1 MKAQITLNPDAEV
14 VRTVREGLQHTG
26 GYCPC
31 RLDRSEATRCMCQE
45 FREQIDD
52 PNFEGYCH
60 CLLYYKSYPKEG
72 EAK

>member
-14 VRTVREGLQHTG
+14 VRTVREGLQHTA

-31 RLDRSEATRCMCQE
+31 RLERTEENRCMCRE

-60 CLLYYKSYPKEG
+60 CMLYYKSYQKEG
-72 EAK
+72 EAS